1 MKIVTARVIT
11 LSIRWQSIY
20 GTGET
25 NPSTARDI
33 VSVVWAFV
41 QQNVCLCVGYC
52 CFGTRIVPLC
62 WFSSV
67 SIHMFIIVFVPCAN
81 IFISA
86 GNLALYNLIL
96 PTISL
101 EMPVPSQG
109 DYGFHSFPVVDWF
122 CLFIYLRVLTFP
134 LEDCSE
140 FVILL
145 LPLFVKNLIRLG
157 NFAFALS

>member
-1 MKIVTARVIT
+1 MKIVTAMVIT
-11 LSIRWQSIY
+11 LSIRWQSIC
-20 GTGET
+20 GTWDA

-33 VSVVWAFV
+33 GSVVWAFA
-41 QQNVCLCVGYC
+41 QLMFCLCVGYC

-86 GNLALYNLIL
+86 GDLALYNLIQ

-109 DYGFHSFPVVDWF
+109 DYCCWLILSVFILMSFNFPF
-122 CLFIYLRVLTFP
+122 GRLFGVR
-134 LEDCSE
+134 
-140 FVILL
+140 
-145 LPLFVKNLIRLG
+145 
-157 NFAFALS
+157 